1 VHTFRK
7 MILQGAL
14 ILLVSSAAGLLANAF
29 RPDGL
34 DLLRAQQSTVAV
46 DEASGEISLKDAT
59 LLYASGRALFLDAR
73 TQWEYE
79 AGHIQGAL
87 FLPPGDFEYYF
98 PDLRDRL
105 RGVEALIAY
114 CDGERCP
121 LSREL
126 AEKLHGEGFDNVYVL
141 KNGWALWSNE
151 KLPTDPS
158 DLGALF
164 GHNAKI
170 CAEDCAQ

>member
-1 VHTFRK
+1 VRTFQTMLVQSG
-7 MILQGAL
+7 MILLLAL
-14 ILLVSSAAGLLANAF
+14 TAGLVFNTLRA
-29 RPDGL
+29 DGL
-34 DLLRAQQSTVAV
+34 SLLGAGQSALDPDVPP
-46 DEASGEISLKDAT
+46 GEISLKDAT

-73 TQWEYE
+73 SQWEYE

-87 FLPPGDFEYYF
+87 LLPPSDFEYSF
-98 PDLRDRL
+98 PGLRERL
-105 RGVEALIAY
+105 KEVETLITY

-126 AEKLHGEGFDNVYVL
+126 TEKLQAEGFDNVYVL
-141 KNGWALWSNE
+141 KNGWALWRNE
-151 KLPTDPS
+151 KLPTAPS